1 MTRIVIYFL
10 TLVAGIITAQA
21 QQTKGK
27 VVDSKTQEPIA
38 YANIKIND
46 ADNTVTNTEGFFT
59 ISEKDDNAVVTVS
72 FLGYHST
79 QLTVAQL
86 KNNSTIYL
94 EEGVFEL
101 GSVFVSNQKPNA
113 DSIMMVVKER
123 LSKNYEYGS
132 GYKYRVFRRGMSQFK
147 PKTMEIDIEKSTGF
161 TKKQL
166 KEANEE
172 IRKFTSSLIKYPPTS
187 YTDVLMDYATISKKT
202 EDGKPKLITKG
213 NVIKAIRLADE
224 TRSASLD
231 DLEESATKMFLK
243 HMDTTKFYRVKS
255 GWFGSRD
262 TLSFSKE
269 YNEKKA
275 ERQKKEK
282 KSKDGTIKVDVT
294 TNLESQKS
302 MVYHVLRNKTAFTVN
317 QELDFV
323 KQTKYYTYT
332 FDGVSF
338 LDDEM
343 VYIIGFKPKK
353 GKAKFQGKLYVSET
367 DFAIVRADYQLAEG
381 KRLSGINLKLILG
394 VKVFEDHSKG
404 TFLYRKNQETEK
416 YYLQYASIEEGQ
428 YFYLHRPIKFIEL
441 ADKDREVVAF
451 DIKVEGNAFDKT
463 EFLNI
468 SSEKITESQ
477 LEAIKEKD
485 FEYQKLRKY
494 DPSIWKDYNA
504 IEPVEEM
511 KRFQVME

>member
-10 TLVAGIITAQA
+10 TLVAGLLTAQA

-46 ADNTVTNTEGFFT
+46 ADNTVTNSEGFFT

-86 KNNSTIYL
+86 KNNSTVYL

-113 DSIMMVVKER
+113 DSIMIVVKER

-132 GYKYRVFRRGMSQFK
+132 GYKYRVFRREMSQFK

-187 YTDVLMDYATISKKT
+187 YTDVLMDYAAISKKT
-202 EDGKPKLITKG
+202 EDGKPKLVTKG

-231 DLEESATKMFLK
+231 DLEDSAMKLFLK

-269 YNEKKA
+269 YNEK
-275 ERQKKEK
+275 QKEK
-282 KSKDGTIKVDVT
+282 KKKENKGGTIKVDVIT
-294 TNLESQKS
+294 KLESQKS
-302 MVYHVLRNKTAFTVN
+302 MVYHVLRNKTAFTAN
-317 QELDFV
+317 NDLDFV

-332 FDGVSF
+332 FEGVSF

-353 GKAKFQGKLYVSET
+353 GKAKFQGKLYISET
-367 DFAIVRADYQLAEG
+367 DFAIVRADYELAEG
-381 KRLSGINLKLILG
+381 KRLSGVNLKLILG

-404 TFLYRKNQETEK
+404 TFLYRKNPETEK

-451 DIKVEGNAFDKT
+451 DIKVEGNSFDKT

-468 SSEKITESQ
+468 SSEKITEAE

>member
-1 MTRIVIYFL
+1 
-10 TLVAGIITAQA
+10 
-21 QQTKGK
+21 
-27 VVDSKTQEPIA
+27 
-38 YANIKIND
+38 
-46 ADNTVTNTEGFFT
+46 VTNSEGFFT

-86 KNNSTIYL
+86 KNNSTVYL

-113 DSIMMVVKER
+113 DSIMRVVKEN

-132 GYKYRVFRRGMSQFK
+132 GYKYRVFKRETSQFK
-147 PKTMEIDIEKSTGF
+147 PKTMEVDITKSTGF

-166 KEANEE
+166 KETNEE
-172 IRKFTSSLIKYPPTS
+172 LRKFTSSIIKYPPTS
-187 YTDVLMDYATISKKT
+187 YTDILLDYAAVSKKT
-202 EDGKPKLITKG
+202 DDGKTTINAKAD
-213 NVIKAIRLADE
+213 VIKAIRLADE
-224 TRSASLD
+224 SRSASLEAI
-231 DLEESATKMFLK
+231 EESATKLFLK
-243 HMDTTKFYRVKS
+243 HVDTTKFYRFKS

-262 TLSFSKE
+262 TISLSKE
-269 YNEKKA
+269 YNDRQQEKK
-275 ERQKKEK
+275 KKEREK
-282 KSKDGTIKVDVT
+282 KGTITIDVT
-294 TNLESQKS
+294 TNLENQKS
-302 MVYHVLRNKTAFTVN
+302 SVRNMLRQKTAFTVN
-317 QELDFV
+317 NELDFV
-323 KQTKYYTYT
+323 KQTQYYTYT

-353 GKAKFQGKLYVSET
+353 NKAKFHGKLYISET
-367 DFAIVRADYQLAEG
+367 DFAIVRADYELAEG
-381 KRLSGINLKLILG
+381 KRLSGINLKLVLG

-404 TFLYRKNQETEK
+404 TLLYRKNSETDK
-416 YYLQYASIEEGQ
+416 YYLLYASIEEGQ
-428 YFYLHRPIKFIEL
+428 YFYVHRPLKFIEL

-451 DIKVEGNAFDKT
+451 DIKVEGNSIDKT

-468 SSEKITESQ
+468 GMQKVTEAE
-477 LEAIKEKD
+477 LDAIKEKE
-485 FEYQKLRKY
+485 FEYQKLKKY
-494 DPSIWKDYNA
+494 DPNIWKGYNA

>member
-86 KNNSTIYL
+86 KNNSTVYL

-113 DSIMMVVKER
+113 DSIMRVVKEN

-132 GYKYRVFRRGMSQFK
+132 DYKYRIFKRETSQFK
-147 PKTMEIDIEKSTGF
+147 PKTMEVDITKSTGF

-166 KEANEE
+166 KETNEE
-172 IRKFTSSLIKYPPTS
+172 IRKFTSSLIKYPPIS
-187 YTDVLMDYATISKKT
+187 YTDILIDYAAVNKKT
-202 EDGKPKLITKG
+202 EDGKSSIRAKA

-224 TRSASLD
+224 SRSTSLD

-243 HMDTTKFYRVKS
+243 HMDTTKFYRIKS

-269 YNEKKA
+269 YNDKQKEKRKKEREKKGA
-275 ERQKKEK
+275 ITVE
-282 KSKDGTIKVDVT
+282 IIN
-294 TNLESQKS
+294 NLENQKS
-302 MVYHVLRNKTAFTVN
+302 SVRNMLRQKTAFTVN
-317 QELDFV
+317 NELNFI
-323 KQTKYYTYT
+323 KQTQYYTYT

-353 GKAKFQGKLYVSET
+353 SKGKFQGKLYVSET
-367 DFAIVRADYQLAEG
+367 DFAVVRADYQLAEG

-404 TFLYRKNQETEK
+404 TFLYRKNPETEK

-451 DIKVEGNAFDKT
+451 DIKVEGNSFDKT

-468 SSEKITESQ
+468 SSEKITEAE